1 MKEIKIKKGG
11 KGGKRG
17 KKALVTGIAGFAGSY
32 LAELLLK
39 KGFEVYGFLA
49 PHEKIDNVR
58 HLKGDLELERFDI
71 LKSSKV
77 LKFVQNVKPE
87 YIYHLAA
94 FSSVGRSFGN
104 ERLTY
109 DINFYGTLNL
119 YEASREIEKS
129 LKKILFVSSP
139 DIYGLFEPKG
149 KTLNEKQPFNPV
161 SPYAISKIA
170 AEYLSRYYYNYY
182 SLPIVRV
189 RPFNHTGPR
198 QSDTFAIPSFCKQI
212 AAIENKQQEPKI
224 SVGDLSN
231 RRDLSDVRDIV
242 RGYYL
247 LAQKARQGEVFHLC
261 SGQTISFR
269 TVLDK
274 LKGMAKTDINE
285 ITDSN
290 RKRKLDIPIL
300 KGTYKKAAEAV
311 GWYPKYKLEQTLIDT
326 LQYWRKK
333 ITK

>member
-1 MKEIKIKKGG
+1 MIKRKNKK
-11 KGGKRG
+11 RT
-17 KKALVTGIAGFAGSY
+17 LMTGIAGFAGSY
-32 LAELLLK
+32 LAEFLLR
-39 KGFEVYGFLA
+39 KGFEIYGLLA
-49 PHEKIDNVR
+49 PTEKIDNIK
-58 HLKGDLELERFDI
+58 HIKNDLRLEQFDI
-71 LKSSKV
+71 IKQDKVSKFIR
-77 LKFVQNVKPE
+77 KVKPE

-94 FSSVGRSFGN
+94 FSSVGKSFGN
-104 ERLTY
+104 EKLTY

-119 YEASREIEKS
+119 YEAAREIEKS

-170 AEYLSRYYYNYY
+170 AEHLSQYYYNYH

-212 AAIENKQQEPKI
+212 AAIEDEQQEPKM

-231 RRDLSDVRDIV
+231 QRDLSDVRDII

-247 LAQKARQGEVFHLC
+247 LAQKARPGEVFHLC
-261 SGQTISFR
+261 SGRTVSFR
-269 TVLDK
+269 FVLDK
-274 LKGMAKTDINE
+274 LRGMTKTDINE
-285 ITDSN
+285 IADNN

-300 KGTYKKAAEAV
+300 RGTYKKAAEAV
-311 GWYPKYKLEQTLIDT
+311 GWYPKYKLEQTLKDT
-326 LQYWRKK
+326 LQYWRKR